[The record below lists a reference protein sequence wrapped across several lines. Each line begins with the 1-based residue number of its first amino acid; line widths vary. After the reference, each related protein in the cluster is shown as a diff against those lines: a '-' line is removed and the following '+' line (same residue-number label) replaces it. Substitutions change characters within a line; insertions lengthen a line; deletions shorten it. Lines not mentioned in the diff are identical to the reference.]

1 MEISELLLE
10 AAVLMITGMVVVFVF
25 LTMLIFTIKGMSSL
39 LLRFQDPVIDTALTH
54 TAQNQLPSSHVAAIA
69 AAVKQYREKRS

>member
-25 LTMLIFTIKGMSSL
+25 LTLLIFTIKGMSSL
-39 LLRFQDPVIDTALTH
+39 LIRFQGSVVDTPLTNSS
-54 TAQNQLPSSHVAAIA
+54 QIKPPSSHIAAIA